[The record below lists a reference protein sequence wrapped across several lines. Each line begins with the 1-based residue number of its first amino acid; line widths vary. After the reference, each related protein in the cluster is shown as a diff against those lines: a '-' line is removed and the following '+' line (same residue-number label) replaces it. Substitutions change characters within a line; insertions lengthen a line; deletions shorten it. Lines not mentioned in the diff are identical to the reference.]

1 MSETSQSRRFEH
13 AFHRVAQRHE
23 RIWVF
28 LSVTMLALLL
38 LGTLFYAVLD
48 YGLVTSSVSYNKD
61 PTRPAELARFK
72 SGAVVQTG
80 PNSYS
85 VYMTAHLWAWTPG
98 VVHVKQGAVI
108 TFYVTSTDVLH
119 GFEVQNTAINLTA
132 VPGIVGSVSYS
143 FAHAG
148 TFYIICNEYCGIEHQ
163 AMIGRIIVDAKD
175 PT

>member
-1 MSETSQSRRFEH
+1 
-13 AFHRVAQRHE
+13 
-23 RIWVF
+23 
-28 LSVTMLALLL
+28 MLALLL

-98 VVHVKQGAVI
+98 VVHVKQGPGNFWKGLIAGLVCTYSEI
-108 TFYVTSTDVLH
+108 GECFGLH
-119 GFEVQNTAINLTA
+119 ARSRL
-132 VPGIVGSVSYS
+132 
-143 FAHAG
+143 
-148 TFYIICNEYCGIEHQ
+148 
-163 AMIGRIIVDAKD
+163 R
-175 PT
+175 